1 MLTATQTDLITED
14 EYLEGEQLSD
24 VKHELIDGYAYAM
37 AGTSKNHER
46 IAGNAY
52 RKIGNH
58 LEASSCEPFG
68 SDMKVKVA
76 SNFFY
81 PDVTVVCDDPT
92 DNDYYTESPVI
103 IVEVLSKSTRRTDQT
118 VKRQNY
124 LQIPSLQEYLLIE
137 QDIVDIEVLHRNDD
151 WRGSHYYMGDEFTLN
166 SIGLTLLVEDIY
178 HRVKNDDVAEYLAKK
193 EEEAK
198 QAEEVL
204 SQENA

>member
-24 VKHELIDGYAYAM
+24 VKHEFIDGYVYAM

-46 IAGNAY
+46 IAGNFY

-58 LEASSCEPFG
+58 LETSSCEPFG
-68 SDMKVKVA
+68 SDMKVKA
-76 SNFFY
+76 GSNFFY
-81 PDVTVVCDDPT
+81 PDVSVVCDDT
-92 DNDYYTESPVI
+92 DGDDYYTESPVI

-118 VKRQNY
+118 IKRQNY
-124 LQIPSLQEYLLIE
+124 LRIPSLQEYLLIE
-137 QDIVDIEVLHRNDD
+137 QDIVDIEVSRRDDD
-151 WRGSHYYMGDEFTLN
+151 WRSTRYYMGDELTLD

-193 EEEAK
+193 EEEAR
-198 QAEEVL
+198 QAEEAL
-204 SQENA
+204 GQENA